1 MREIEFS
8 DVCRGRDRRNIDSLR
23 GLADM
28 GTSRGDLFV
37 VETGE
42 FTAVKVNRREI
53 RDHAHCFTVSATAAP
68 TAMIQTPVSGTTVCA
83 NV

>member
-1 MREIEFS
+1 MSAAVATAEIS
-8 DVCRGRDRRNIDSLR
+8 IPSGC
-23 GLADM
+23 LADM